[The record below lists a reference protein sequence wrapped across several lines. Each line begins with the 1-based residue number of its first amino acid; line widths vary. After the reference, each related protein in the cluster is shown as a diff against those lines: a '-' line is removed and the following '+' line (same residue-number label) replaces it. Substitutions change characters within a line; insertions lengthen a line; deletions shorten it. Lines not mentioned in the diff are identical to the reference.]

1 MFSVVWWRRRRQQQP
16 RPRNRLCVNAIRMYF
31 NTVLFCRSFNI
42 ETSPRVLAY
51 MQASFIQCI
60 ASISVYMQQ
69 WNVFFCLRSHQYT
82 HHRHTGVN
90 GNLLATVNEPYLFS
104 STFYGFDSSAKINCT
119 EYFVHHDATQIGII
133 SKIIFHRQL
142 NRLNDICAC
151 THNGTKECVAST
163 FTNDVR
169 L

>member
-1 MFSVVWWRRRRQQQP
+1 MVAATAAAATTAAKPS
-16 RPRNRLCVNAIRMYF
+16 LCEC
-31 NTVLFCRSFNI
+31 NTDVFQHSSFLSI
-42 ETSPRVLAY
+42 VQYRD
-51 MQASFIQCI
+51 I
-60 ASISVYMQQ
+60 ASCIGIHACELHTVYRFNQYVYATMER
-69 WNVFFCLRSHQYT
+69 FFCLRSHQYT